1 MNVPRISLC
10 LLVCLVAFSSAFAQ
24 VDTGTIA
31 GSVRDSQGAGVP
43 SASVTFVETSTN
55 ASMKTKTDGSG
66 DFASPPLR
74 PGSYKVTAEAA
85 GFKTQTRGTLVV
97 RVQDRLRLDFEMA
110 VGSVSE
116 NVVVT
121 AETPTIQTDTS
132 SLGEVVSTKE
142 MTQLPLNGRDY
153 IQLATLTTGVVRT
166 SSGTNG
172 NTGGSSTGGQ
182 TVSSLTARGER

>member
-1 MNVPRISLC
+1 MRIRRFGLC
-10 LLVCLVAFSSAFAQ
+10 FLLVSLTLPAAFSQ

-31 GSVRDSQGAGVP
+31 GSVRDSQGAAV
-43 SASVTFVETSTN
+43 ANAQVTFVETSTN
-55 ASMKTKTDGSG
+55 VTTKTQTDGSG
-66 DFASPPLR
+66 DYASPPLR
-74 PGSYKVTAEAA
+74 PGSYKITAEAP
-85 GFKTQTRGTLVV
+85 GFKTETRGTLVV
-97 RVQDRLRLDFEMA
+97 RVQDRLRLDFAMA

-172 NTGGSSTGGQ
+172 NTG
-182 TVSSLTARGER
+182 AAAPAD

>member
-10 LLVCLVAFSSAFAQ
+10 LLVCLMALSPAFAQ

-31 GSVRDSQGAGVP
+31 GSVRDSQGAGVA
-43 SASVTFVETSTN
+43 SASVTFVEMSTN
-55 ASMKTKTDGSG
+55 ATKKTKTDGSG

-74 PGSYKVTAEAA
+74 PGSYKVTAEAP
-85 GFKTQTRGTLVV
+85 GFKTQTRDTLVV

-110 VGSVSE
+110 VGAVSE

-121 AETPTIQTDTS
+121 AETPSIQTDTS

-153 IQLATLTTGVVRT
+153 IQLATLTDG
-166 SSGTNG
+166 
-172 NTGGSSTGGQ
+172 
-182 TVSSLTARGER
+182 RGAHQFRNQREYGRKQHGWTKQFRR